1 MVKKDKRTGPV
12 TAEEPHILV
21 IRMSALGDV
30 AMTVPVLLGLLRTYP
45 LLSITV
51 LTKGFYAPLFSQLPR
66 VTVHEVDTKGKH
78 KGITGLWNLYRE
90 LEKRHIHKVADLHK
104 VLRSSILKV
113 FFSLNPIP
121 FVQIDKGRE
130 EKKAL
135 TAARNKRFLPLKS
148 THQRYADVF
157 AQLGLPIAPAL
168 MGTLPKRELSAKIDK
183 LLPPRKGK
191 LIGLAPFAAHNGKMY
206 PLSLMKEVVDHLS
219 RTHTLIFF
227 GGGAQ
232 EREQLEAWAAQF
244 KNCTNTADKIG
255 FSEELDLISQLD
267 LMLAMDSG
275 NAHLAAMF
283 GVPTV
288 TVWGVT
294 HPYAGFLPFGQDME
308 NALLADRE
316 KYPLIPTSVYGNKFP
331 EGYERA
337 METISPQAIVDKVN
351 FLLAVRSVS

>member
-1 MVKKDKRTGPV
+1 M
-12 TAEEPHILV
+12 
-21 IRMSALGDV
+21 GDV

-45 LLSITV
+45 LLKITV
-51 LTKGFYAPLFSQLPR
+51 LTRGFFAPIFSQLPR

-78 KGITGLWNLYRE
+78 KGLIGLWNLFKE
-90 LEKRHIHKVADLHK
+90 LEKRQIHRVADLHN
-104 VLRSSILKV
+104 VLRSSLLK
-113 FFSLNPIP
+113 FFFGLNPVP
-121 FVQIDKGRE
+121 FVQIDKGRK

-135 TAARNKRFLPLKS
+135 TAARNKQFLPLKS

-157 AQLGLPIAPAL
+157 AQLGLPITPAL
-168 MGTLPKRELSAKIDK
+168 MGTLPKRELSAKASG
-183 LLPPRKGK
+183 LLASRKGK
-191 LIGLAPFAAHNGKMY
+191 LIGLAPFAAHSGKMY
-206 PLSLMKEVVDHLS
+206 PLSLMKEVVAHLS
-219 RTHTLIFF
+219 RTHTLILF
-227 GGGAQ
+227 GGGSQ
-232 EREQLEAWAAQF
+232 EGEQLEEWAAQF
-244 KNCTNTADKIG
+244 ENCINTADRVG

-294 HPYAGFLPFGQDME
+294 HPYAGFLPFGQDMD

-316 KYPLIPTSVYGNKFP
+316 KYPLIPTSVYGNKLP

-337 METISPQAIVDKVN
+337 METIAPQTIVNKVQL
-351 FLLAVRSVS
+351 LLAARPVS